1 MMHPQTIENLL
12 REGLPCEHL
21 TVEGDGH
28 HFEAVI
34 VSAEFVGK
42 NRVQRQQRV
51 NAVLKGHFDTGVLHA
66 LSMKTLTPEEWAQTR
81 SAQHG

>member
-1 MMHPQTIENLL
+1 MMHPKTIEDLL

-34 VSAEFVGK
+34 VSAEFVSK

-66 LSMKTLTPEEWAQTR
+66 LSMKTLTPEEW
-81 SAQHG
+81 SAQRG